1 MRGVNNF
8 MKPQSDDPLEFLKN
22 RRKGAQNNAA
32 DAKAKGGDAILSYYH
47 FAVKDKPYREVMQ
60 ALKNDGL
67 QSAIKFCKNETK
79 RVIRELDFIKDT
91 QKEFQQI
98 VGEIEVYGECYIK
111 LQSFVD

>member
-1 MRGVNNF
+1 MRGVDNF

-47 FAVKDKPYREVMQ
+47 FSVKDKPYREVMQ
-60 ALKNDGL
+60 VLKNDGL
-67 QSAIKFCKNETK
+67 QAAVKFCKNETK

-111 LQSFVD
+111 LLSIVN